1 MLNWLDSIEWPI
13 LRFSCI
19 VGWWEKTM
27 TIQWFS
33 ELMFEDVRE
42 LDRLQRVID
51 DVVVDLKDRERSK
64 TPMTNKEQS
73 SLGSDEYKSTSR
85 DDYKGL

>member
-1 MLNWLDSIEWPI
+1 
-13 LRFSCI
+13 
-19 VGWWEKTM
+19 M

-51 DVVVDLKDRERSK
+51 DVVDDLKDGERSK
-64 TPMTNKEQS
+64 TPMTNKKQS
-73 SLGSDEYKSTSR
+73 SLGSDASDLFT
-85 DDYKGL
+85 G